1 MADVEFTKVT
11 MNLTPTDIK
20 NAITVLERTHARSK
34 AAAVGTALA
43 IAAALIGE
51 EGSEIFVKRK
61 DGSTQKLLI
70 PVAAS

>member
-1 MADVEFTKVT
+1 MAETELTKVT
-11 MNLTPTDIK
+11 MNLTAADIK

-43 IAAALIGE
+43 IAATLMRE
-51 EGSEIFVKRK
+51 EGSEIFLKHK

-70 PVAAS
+70 PQTVV